1 MHPYPAADLLRA
13 LTDAGAA
20 FGRLPADAIGRP
32 VAACPGW
39 DLEALA
45 GHVGRVLRW
54 GAANALAGG
63 DQVRRRDVPEPP
75 AGPAVLAWVA
85 DAATRAAN
93 DLADGDD
100 DRPAWT
106 WAGPGTAGWWR
117 RRLAHEVVV
126 HRWDAE
132 AAIGEPT
139 PIAAPLAV
147 DGLDELLAVFLP
159 RVGDQP
165 DDGATVHLHATDADG
180 EWLVTFLGTATTI
193 AREHAK
199 GDAAVRGLAADLL
212 LASWGRVPADRLEVF
227 GRVEL
232 YDRIRA
238 AAT

>member
-1 MHPYPAADLLRA
+1 MHPYPNDDLLRTLA
-13 LTDAGAA
+13 ESGAA
-20 FGRLPADAIGRP
+20 FGALPPDAIGAP
-32 VAACPGW
+32 VASCPGW
-39 DLEALA
+39 DVEALA
-45 GHVGRVLRW
+45 GHVGRVVRW

-75 AGPAVLAWVA
+75 SGAAVLDWVA
-85 DAATRAAN
+85 DGTAAAV
-93 DLADGDD
+93 DGLTDVDD

-106 WAGPGTAGWWR
+106 WAGPDTAGWWR

-132 AAIGEPT
+132 AAVGDPT

-199 GDAAVRGLAADLL
+199 GDAAVRGPAADLL